1 MAEVFGE
8 TLKHIE
14 TQIIEETKIKKI
26 KIPNK
31 PLLKCDEVK
40 KQAHY
45 TDSKDLILEYL
56 NKDKPDSEKRSE
68 LPDTVHSLWQTSNYN
83 MSRQLNRLKKRVGI
97 SAVNENLKE
106 ITVLVPELEDQ
117 TKTKFSMETSQFV
130 FEHEADIYLTFKP
143 NLRYL
148 NE

>member
-1 MAEVFGE
+1 M
-8 TLKHIE
+8 
-14 TQIIEETKIKKI
+14 
-26 KIPNK
+26 
-31 PLLKCDEVK
+31 
-40 KQAHY
+40 
-45 TDSKDLILEYL
+45 

-117 TKTKFSMETSQFV
+117 TKTKFSMITSQFV
-130 FEHEADIYLTFKP
+130 FEHESDIYLTFKP

-148 NE
+148 NEYKVTMDGTFKPELRDSH